1 METIY
6 GGRELQNTAFLHVF
20 QHLYLLRFFQDYHD
34 QKVENDERRKI
45 KAPAVGCRLGFA
57 TRLGQDYPSIYIMC
71 LGTRVPLK
79 VVELS
84 NTSFQAQSQC
94 GVLQLMA
101 QLGRPRPTSS
111 HTSKSIVYRFVTIE
125 SPCRPGCEPTR
136 VDCAVG
142 KSQDISR
149 LSREYASGAEL
160 AQGM

>member
-1 METIY
+1 
-6 GGRELQNTAFLHVF
+6 
-20 QHLYLLRFFQDYHD
+20 
-34 QKVENDERRKI
+34 
-45 KAPAVGCRLGFA
+45 
-57 TRLGQDYPSIYIMC
+57 MC

-160 AQGM
+160 AQGMWLHSRLQPFKLLQRGSATRLQVHHQRKFWMEEQYLPTTSIKVGDGRYLSVGWLQSRTRGLVLR